1 MLLESLE
8 ELRVFVAVVEAGS
21 MAGAARVLGLPANT
35 ISRRVAT
42 LEDRVGVRLLNR
54 TTRSVSL
61 SEHGR
66 TLIGPAHRVLEAV
79 EDAEAALR
87 RERAGLAG
95 LVRMGMPSVLV
106 TDVLTALRPLLL
118 EHPGLRIEVAVHDR
132 PVNPVAVGLD
142 VVIVGGALPDSTLIA
157 QKLDDVTL
165 VLAASE
171 TYLAE
176 AGTPRRLAD
185 LSNHR
190 TVHFR
195 THPPTSSWT
204 LTDRKGRQHVVR
216 VKACLE
222 ADDGRALTDA
232 IRAGL
237 GIGATSTR
245 VVRGHPELR
254 RVLPGY
260 VGHTFPLFAVYPP
273 SGQRSARLRAV
284 VDALKPVVR

>member
-1 MLLESLE
+1 MRLESVE
-8 ELRVFVAVVEAGS
+8 ELRVFATVVEAGS
-21 MAGAARVLGLPANT
+21 MAGAARSLGLPPNT
-35 ISRRVAT
+35 VSRRIAA
-42 LEDRVGVRLLNR
+42 LEGRLGVRLLNR

-66 TLIGPAHRVLEAV
+66 TFIAPAHRILEAV
-79 EDAEAALR
+79 EAAEAALR
-87 RERAGLAG
+87 REREGLSG
-95 LVRMGMPSVLV
+95 RVRIGMPSVLV
-106 TDVLTALRPLLL
+106 TDVLAALRPLLA
-118 EHPGLRIEVAVHDR
+118 EHPDLRIEATVHDR
-132 PVNPVAVGLD
+132 PVNPVTAGLD

-157 QKLDDVTL
+157 QKLEDVTL

-176 AGTPRRLAD
+176 VGAPRVLEDLA
-185 LSNHR
+185 SHR

-195 THPPTSSWT
+195 TQPPASSWT
-204 LTDRKGRQHVVR
+204 LTDREGRQHVVP
-216 VKACLE
+216 VKVCFE

-237 GIGATSTR
+237 GIGATSAR

-254 RVLPGY
+254 RVLPDY
-260 VGHTFPLFAVYPP
+260 VGHTFPLFAVYPA

-284 VDALKPVVR
+284 VEALKPIVS